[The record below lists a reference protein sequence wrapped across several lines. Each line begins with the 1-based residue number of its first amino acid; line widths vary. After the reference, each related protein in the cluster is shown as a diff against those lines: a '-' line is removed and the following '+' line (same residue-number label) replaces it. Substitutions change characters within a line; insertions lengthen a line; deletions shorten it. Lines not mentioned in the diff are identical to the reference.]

1 MGKGKAAIVSV
12 LGWSDTGKTCFIEA
26 AVAECRRRGVSAAA
40 IKKSHNVPDLPPGSK
55 DSSRFR
61 RAGAEPSIY
70 LSGTEMLALMAA
82 PARLD
87 GKSIAALCPG
97 ASIIFCEGL
106 EVDGAQLVLMAG
118 DVSDESALKRKLSEI
133 DIIVARNAIM
143 LELAGER
150 GVKNFKADDIG
161 LFIDYLI
168 ATEDS
173 HE

>member
-1 MGKGKAAIVSV
+1 MKEHRPVIVSI
-12 LGWSDTGKTCFIEA
+12 LGWSGSGKTSFVEA
-26 AVAECRRRGVSAAA
+26 AIAECRRRGISAAA
-40 IKKSHNVPDLPPGSK
+40 IKKSHNVPDLPPDSK

-70 LSGTEMLALMAA
+70 LSGNEMLALMAA

-87 GKSIAALCPG
+87 EKSIAALCPS

-106 EVDGAQLVLMAG
+106 EVAGARLVLMAG
-118 DVSDESALKRKLSEI
+118 DESDESALKRKLSEI

-150 GVKNFKADDIG
+150 GVTSFKAEDIG
-161 LFIDYLI
+161 LLVDYLI
-168 ATEDS
+168 ATEDTY
-173 HE
+173 E